1 MFSNVRE
8 LQFIDISHFNLQNVE
23 NSWNMFMNINN
34 LKYANLYNVVDP
46 KGIIAGS
53 DLNSIFSTITFWV
66 CQKDKL
72 VSRDG
77 VENACCHIDLE
88 ANICEEDTSNLF
100 RVIFASDVEYPNG
113 FINDYRND
121 IKFILGQGYNNKI
134 LPDQPITFKAGLTYE
149 IYLKTPSNLENFFN
163 SKNDPN
169 TKQIKSIDVILPGSS
184 SVSSL
189 ESMFQGCSS
198 LESITLSYIDT
209 SSVTSFKSMFRDCSS
224 LKKVDLSH
232 FDTSLAQDME
242 RMFSGCESLENID
255 LSNFNT
261 SLVTSMGYMFYGCE
275 SLKYLDL
282 SYLDTSLVEAMNNM
296 FQNCKNLKVLDI
308 STFNMA
314 ELNKAKNMFMNVL
327 NLKYINIY
335 DVQNTEDYIKESEL
349 KNIDNLTI
357 CQKEDIIIS
366 EKNAYYNCCYFNIE
380 TDKCESYN
388 YITIYYNQEVTYNN
402 GFNHNHNQIS
412 TEINSEKKN
421 ISLLIKITSIK

>member
-1 MFSNVRE
+1 
-8 LQFIDISHFNLQNVE
+8 
-23 NSWNMFMNINN
+23 
-34 LKYANLYNVVDP
+34 
-46 KGIIAGS
+46 
-53 DLNSIFSTITFWV
+53 
-66 CQKDKL
+66 
-72 VSRDG
+72 
-77 VENACCHIDLE
+77 
-88 ANICEEDTSNLF
+88 
-100 RVIFASDVEYPNG
+100 
-113 FINDYRND
+113 
-121 IKFILGQGYNNKI
+121 
-134 LPDQPITFKAGLTYE
+134 
-149 IYLKTPSNLENFFN
+149 
-163 SKNDPN
+163 
-169 TKQIKSIDVILPGSS
+169 
-184 SVSSL
+184 
-189 ESMFQGCSS
+189 MFQGCSS

-327 NLKYINIY
+327 NLRYVNIY

-357 CQKEDIIIS
+357 CQKEDIILS
-366 EKNAYYNCCYFNIE
+366 EKNSYYNCCYFNIE
-380 TDKCESYN
+380 TDECESYN

-402 GFNHNHNQIS
+402 GFNHNYNQIS
-412 TEINSEKKN
+412 TEIDKFRKEEYFIINKDYFNKINGDSKPLVVNKG
-421 ISLLIKITSIK
+421 IKLEIYFTSDITSLENYFNIENDPNAEFIEKIDLSHLDFSLIESTSKSFYGCKNLKVIDFSNNMETTALNDMNSIVNY